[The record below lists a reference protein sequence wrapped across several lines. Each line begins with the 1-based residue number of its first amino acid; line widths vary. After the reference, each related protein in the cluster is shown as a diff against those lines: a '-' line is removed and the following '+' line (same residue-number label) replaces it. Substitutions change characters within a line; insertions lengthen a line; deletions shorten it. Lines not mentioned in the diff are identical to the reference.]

1 MSPSDRLGAFGRWL
15 VGPRGLMVLA
25 VIFLFLLMTWSFLV
39 APWGPPACGG
49 AFCSVPITSENPAN
63 ESASVTGSLFG
74 GYAVL
79 VLVSGLVL
87 ASCMI
92 GGVYLAKMEGGPK
105 P

>member
-1 MSPSDRLGAFGRWL
+1 MNPSDRLGAFGRWL

-39 APWGPPACGG
+39 APWGSPACGG
-49 AFCSVPITSENPAN
+49 AFCNVPITSENPAN

-105 P
+105 T